1 MARILVAEDD
11 TSTRKLMCAV
21 LTRAGFEAIP
31 AANGLEALHVLDERR
46 VDMLITDV
54 MMPGLNGVELV
65 RQLREA
71 RYDLPILMVT
81 AKGEPVDRRE
91 GFIVGT
97 DDYMVKPVDAQEMI
111 LRVKALLRRA
121 RIVADNCVQIGETRL
136 DYETLTVART
146 GREIALP
153 PKEFRLLYKLLSYP
167 GQVFTRL
174 QLFDEVWGEDSDS
187 DPATVSVHVN
197 RLRSKF
203 SDWDDFEIVTVRGL
217 GYKAVVRSE

>member
-11 TSTRKLMCAV
+11 ASTRKLMCAV
-21 LTRAGFEAIP
+21 LARAGFEAVP
-31 AANGLEALHVLDERR
+31 AADGLEALDVLDRQR
-46 VDMLITDV
+46 IDLLITDV
-54 MMPGLNGVELV
+54 MMPGMDGVELV

-81 AKGEPVDRRE
+81 AKGAPVDRRE

-97 DDYMVKPVDAQEMI
+97 DDYMVKPVDAQEMV
-111 LRVKALLRRA
+111 LRVRALLRRA
-121 RIVADNCVQIGETRL
+121 RIVADSCVWVGQAKL
-136 DYETLTVART
+136 DCETLVVSRP
-146 GREIALP
+146 GCEIALP
-153 PKEFRLLYKLLSYP
+153 PKEFYLLYKLVSYP

-197 RLRSKF
+197 RLRGKF
-203 SDWDDFEIVTVRGL
+203 ADWDDFEIVTVRGL
-217 GYKAVVRSE
+217 GYKAVLHGE